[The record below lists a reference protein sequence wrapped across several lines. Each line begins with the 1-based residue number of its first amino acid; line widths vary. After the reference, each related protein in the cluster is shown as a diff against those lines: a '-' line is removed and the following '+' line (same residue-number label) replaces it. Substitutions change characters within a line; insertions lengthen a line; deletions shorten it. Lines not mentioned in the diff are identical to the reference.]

1 MLAIIEK
8 WKPFTHGYTSPPD
21 NHYSINIMKN
31 LYFILIRWEHNEHTD
46 PIGFL
51 NEYVECISTLTTN
64 FNTSNHPHRDFNIVI
79 LKGQFRY
86 KDRDFAIV
94 NQSFL
99 KFICKCKN
107 YYKNKLL
114 HYKNIHNLLHRNI
127 YGRFPSYTPA
137 FY

>member
-8 WKPFTHGYTSPPD
+8 WKPITHGFTCPPD

-31 LYFILIRWEHNEHTD
+31 LYFILIRWEYNDHTD
-46 PIGFL
+46 PINFL
-51 NEYVECISTLTTN
+51 NEYVDCISTLTTN
-64 FNTSNHPHRDFNIVI
+64 FNTSNRHRRDFNIVI

-127 YGRFPSYTPA
+127 YGRFPSYIPA